1 MLTTISAEAPVDEIL
16 GLLAQDGA
24 VIVSHLIAGE
34 VLSKL
39 QNDLTQAVDNHHP
52 GTLSSDL
59 SMQEFWGTNT
69 KRFGRLL
76 LRSPSFEHVL
86 GNPVMEAVS
95 DAVLLPNAKDWW
107 LNSAQMMAIGP
118 GEKAQF
124 IHRDVN
130 NWPHFLHPSAPDVT
144 VSWMLALGPFT
155 RENGATNL
163 VLGSHLDRDYSVA
176 EERSIIQAEMKPGSG
191 LLYSGKTLHGG
202 GANTTS
208 DEWRLGLHV
217 SHVVGWLTPEEAL
230 PLSNPWECVKDL
242 DPILQRRLG
251 WHCYEGD
258 EVEVGRLWT
267 VDYEDIPLGL
277 GLQTPR

>member
-1 MLTTISAEAPVDEIL
+1 MLKTISAEAPVDQIL

-24 VIVSHLIAGE
+24 LVVSDLISSD
-34 VLSKL
+34 VLSSL
-39 QNDLTQAVDNHHP
+39 QNDLSNAINSHHP
-52 GTLSSDL
+52 GTQSDVP
-59 SMQEFWGTNT
+59 SMQQFWGANT

-76 LRSPSFEHVL
+76 MRSSSFVHVL
-86 GNPVMEAVS
+86 DNPIMTAIS
-95 DAVLLPNAKDWW
+95 DALLLPNAKDWW
-107 LNSAQMMAIGP
+107 LNSAQMMVIGP
-118 GEKAQF
+118 GEKAQT

-130 NWPHFLHPSAPDVT
+130 NWPHFLNPTAPDVT

-155 RENGATNL
+155 KANGGTNL
-163 VLGSHLDRDYSVA
+163 VLGSHLDSDYA
-176 EERSIIQAEMKPGSG
+176 EGNDRQVIQAEMEPGSG

-202 GANTTS
+202 GANTTL

-230 PLSNPWECVKDL
+230 PLSNPWDHVKDL
-242 DPILQRRLG
+242 DPTLQRRLG
-251 WHCYEGD
+251 WRCYEGD

-277 GLQTPR
+277 GL